1 MMAGPA
7 AIFESAAITDTGRT
21 RDTNEDCLAAIPE
34 WGVFVVADG
43 VGGLSAGDVASSQ
56 VCDTIR
62 SQVGG
67 FDGFNGQISDTF
79 INTTVRSAIADAN
92 TWIRNEAESREV
104 RGMGTTVVLLAL
116 SAENPGQAVALH
128 AGDSR
133 LYRLRDSTL
142 EQLTEDHSIA
152 GQLGV
157 HESTLHPFM
166 QGVITRAV
174 GIQPDVELD
183 ETPVDVRVGDVFM
196 VCSDGLTRMV
206 DDATLQEMLLV
217 DRSLDDCARSMVAKA
232 NEAGGYDNITVILV
246 RVRG

>member
-1 MMAGPA
+1 MIVGPA
-7 AIFESAAITDTGRT
+7 ARFESAAVTDTGRT

-43 VGGLSAGDVASSQ
+43 VGGLAAGDVASRQ

-62 SQVGG
+62 SQVGD
-67 FDGFNGQISDTF
+67 FEAFNGKISDTF
-79 INTTVRSAIADAN
+79 INTSVRSAIDTAN

-116 SAENPGQAVALH
+116 SAENADQAIALH

-133 LYRLRDSTL
+133 LYRLRDQQL
-142 EQLTEDHSIA
+142 QQLTEDHSIA

-157 HESTLHPFM
+157 NEDTLHPFM

-174 GIQPDVELD
+174 GIQPEVELD
-183 ETPVDVRVGDVFM
+183 ETPVDVKVGDVFM

-206 DDATLQEMLLV
+206 NDNILQEMLLV
-217 DRSLDDCARSMVAKA
+217 DRSLDDCAREMVELA
-232 NEAGGYDNITVILV
+232 NASGGYDNITVILV